1 MGLKQ
6 ATRTTLTQEILEQM
20 EHLIQSGEW
29 AVGSRIPPEP
39 ELVRQLGVSRNTVR
53 EAVKALIHAGM
64 LEARQGDGTYVC
76 SDSGLGTA
84 LQRRFRRSDLI
95 ETLEVRNALEQ
106 EAARLAA
113 ERHTDADAERLWNRL
128 KECHEALDL
137 ESYIAADVELHR
149 EIFRITG
156 NRLYMELFEHLT
168 EALHATI
175 LSFSRERKP
184 LLQEDIHDDLIR
196 HILERD
202 AEAAAA
208 DVRKHIEKS
217 RLWIQSHS

>member
-6 ATRTTLTQEILEQM
+6 ATRTTLTQEIIEQM
-20 EHLIQSGEW
+20 EQLIQSGEW

-39 ELVRQLGVSRNTVR
+39 ELVRELGVSRNTLR

-95 ETLEVRNALEQ
+95 ETLEVRYALEQ

-113 ERHTDADAERLWNRL
+113 ERHTEADAGRLRDRL
-128 KECHEALDL
+128 KQCHAAPDL
-137 ESYIAADVELHR
+137 ESFIAADLELHR

-175 LSFSRERKP
+175 LSFSRERTP
-184 LLQEDIHDDLIR
+184 VLQEDIHDDLVR

-202 AEAAAA
+202 ADAAAA
-208 DVRKHIEKS
+208 DVRRHIEKS
-217 RLWIQSHS
+217 KRWIRSHT